1 MLEDLRNHDAAP
13 TAEEREWMAANPFRV
28 LLHLVVLAGIALAI
42 GMSGSQLVQ
51 ENSRPAAVASTTP
64 R

>member
-1 MLEDLRNHDAAP
+1 MLEDLRNHDATP

-42 GMSGSQLVQ
+42 GVSGSLVVQ
-51 ENSRPAAVASTTP
+51 DNPRPAAVASTSP
-64 R
+64 

>member
-28 LLHLVVLAGIALAI
+28 LLHLVMLASIALAI
-42 GMSGSQLVQ
+42 GVSGSQLAQ
-51 ENSRPAAVASTTP
+51 DSHARPAAIATTTP
-64 R
+64 